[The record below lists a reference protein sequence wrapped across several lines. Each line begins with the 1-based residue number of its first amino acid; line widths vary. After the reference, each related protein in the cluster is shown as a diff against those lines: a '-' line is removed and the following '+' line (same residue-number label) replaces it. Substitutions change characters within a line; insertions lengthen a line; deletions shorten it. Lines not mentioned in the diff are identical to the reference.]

1 MSLIHKALKKAEG
14 QAADG
19 LQHEPL
25 DPALTVG
32 SPSAIRPL
40 TVVLILLIVAGLGYV
55 GYKRFWPATAPEDEA
70 PAVTIETIPTTES
83 AEAEGGITGTTPG
96 AETGTTAEARPA
108 VPVGDASGL
117 PVPESIAADVA
128 AAEALFASGDY
139 PGALAKFSAATTTEP
154 SAALAW
160 NNLGLTHKKM
170 GKLAEAEQAYRKAI
184 ALEPKYPEA
193 LNNLATLRVAQG
205 QQLEAVL
212 LYRQAIEMEPT
223 YADAHF
229 NLAVLMEEEGNWRS
243 AIEEY
248 KAFLQHARVHD
259 TDFLR
264 QVEARIEEIAP

>member
-25 DPALTVG
+25 EPALTVG
-32 SPSAIRPL
+32 SPRAIRPL
-40 TVVLILLIVAGLGYV
+40 TVVLLLLIVVGVGYV
-55 GYKRFWPATAPEDEA
+55 GYKRFWPAATPEDEA

-83 AEAEGGITGTTPG
+83 IEAEGGAPGATPG
-96 AETGTTAEARPA
+96 AEATAEVRPA
-108 VPVGDASGL
+108 VPPGDASGL

-154 SAALAW
+154 NAALAW

-170 GKLAEAEQAYRKAI
+170 GKLVEAEQAYRKAI
-184 ALEPKYPEA
+184 ELEPKYPEA

-212 LYRQAIEMEPT
+212 LYRQAIAMEPT